1 MAPVIPGGFLVPALS
16 LRRLFRKCKPEQDDV
31 SVTAPVAPAN
41 RDSATADQE
50 FEPRAPL
57 RTTDVGAAAPGASL
71 DGRGLAL
78 GGSVGRGPRLRGRPG
93 SGLPGQQVQKAH
105 LRDYHLDD
113 WRLLR
118 RWSQALGGKPRGGRV
133 KTERTSLRYA
143 RGRQPAAQ
151 WRFVAR
157 EHLVQDGAEGRHIG
171 PRISVAHEATRR
183 KQRRS
188 SRAQHHGSR
197 RYFAVR
203 PAGPVQSAEI
213 NGHVRSATQ
222 S

>member
-1 MAPVIPGGFLVPALS
+1 MIAPAIPGGFLVPARS
-16 LRRLFRKCKPEQDDV
+16 LRRRFRKCKPEQDDV

-57 RTTDVGAAAPGASL
+57 RATDVGAAAHGASL

-78 GGSVGRGPRLRGRPG
+78 GGSVLGARAAVLFLARFGDPPTRRAPRLRGRPG

-105 LRDYHLDD
+105 LRDYHLDG

-118 RWSQALGGKPRGGRV
+118 RWGQALAGEPRGGRV
-133 KTERTSLRYA
+133 KTGRTSLRYA
-143 RGRQPAAQ
+143 RGRQPAAL
-151 WRFVAR
+151 WRFVAS
-157 EHLVQDGAEGRHIG
+157 EHLVQDGAEGGHIG
-171 PRISVAHEATRR
+171 PRISAAHEAARR

-188 SRAQHHGSR
+188 SRA
-197 RYFAVR
+197 
-203 PAGPVQSAEI
+203 
-213 NGHVRSATQ
+213 
-222 S
+222 